1 MFRICSFG
9 VRKCEVPKTGFLWM
23 GKRGPQCTVCAHRER
38 AAIDLGIARGV
49 SFTALARRYSLSASA
64 VQRHGQNHLPPQ
76 LRAQLIAGPDLPID
90 LDKLRETESQ
100 SLLANLVALRHRL
113 FAALDTAEEYQDA
126 GMLTRV
132 ASQLHA
138 NLELT
143 GKLLGDLG
151 VGTTNVMNVLILPQY
166 IELRVA
172 LVQALS
178 AFPEA
183 KLAVAQALHQLES
196 KAAETIKP
204 KDLAS

>member
-1 MFRICSFG
+1 
-9 VRKCEVPKTGFLWM
+9 VKK
-23 GKRGPQCTVCAHRER
+23 GKCTVCSHRE
-38 AAIDLGIARGV
+38 ASAIDLALARGV
-49 SFTALARRYSLSASA
+49 SVTALSRRYKLGPDSIY
-64 VQRHGQNHLPPQ
+64 RHKNNHLPATV
-76 LRAQLIAGPDLPID
+76 RAKLLAGPDIEID
-90 LDKLRETESQ
+90 LDQLRESESQ

-113 FAALDTAEEYQDA
+113 FAALDAAEEYQDA

-151 VGTTNVMNVLILPQY
+151 VGSTTNVNVLVMPAY
-166 IELRVA
+166 IELRIA
-172 LVQALS
+172 LIGALA

-196 KAAETIKP
+196 KAAESIKP
-204 KDLAS
+204 PEMPS

>member
-1 MFRICSFG
+1 
-9 VRKCEVPKTGFLWM
+9 L
-23 GKRGPQCTVCAHRER
+23 GKGIRCHVCAHREL
-38 AAIDLGIARGV
+38 AAIDLALARGV
-49 SFTALARRYSLSASA
+49 SVTALSRRYKLGPDSIY
-64 VQRHGQNHLPPQ
+64 RHKNNHLPATV
-76 LRAQLIAGPDLPID
+76 RAS
-90 LDKLRETESQ
+90 ESQ

-113 FAALDTAEEYQDA
+113 FAALDTAEEYNDA

-151 VGTTNVMNVLILPQY
+151 VGTTTVNVLVMPQY
-166 IELRVA
+166 VELRIA

-183 KLAVAQALHQLES
+183 KQAVAQVLYNLES
-196 KAAETIKP
+196 KAAESIKP